1 MMLCISSVAAA
12 LTAKISAIW
21 HLSKFLVSQE
31 AAFLER
37 KGAYTHLHSS
47 PYLAD
52 QRWYMFAN
60 MGPSPSGRS
69 GHALTTFM
77 NKVVVLGGESFT
89 GSKPDDPSIVHVL
102 DTGKIKYPPDN
113 ATTKSGSTTG
123 RKSSAPGVVP
133 GSGQQ
138 GAAALG
144 AANAANAGAGPSSIA
159 QRSMSPTA
167 ERAAS
172 PTQGGARQPLNGI
185 VGLMNQ
191 QTPPTLAEQQQ
202 QQQQQQQQAAQH
214 PGSKIVQVPGAQPP
228 QMQQQMQQQQQ
239 QQAPMRAMSPT
250 QGPGQQPRQQP
261 SMQAGL
267 PAAAAGAA
275 GGAMAASAM
284 TPTQSSLQQRAMSPT
299 AVGGPGSTYA
309 GPRSQR
315 SLENMRGAN
324 NITSPTAKTTAFPG
338 VMNGYSNAAPADG
351 FYQQSMMNGAA
362 TSPVAP
368 SAELEATRKREAW
381 LKAALAMAVKKGF
394 VPPEQIA
401 GADAENVRAP
411 DDIDLNGMDTGLE
424 GTDKDRIVR
433 ALITLKTKLAAA
445 QVSNLVSVLNLQL

>member
-1 MMLCISSVAAA
+1 
-12 LTAKISAIW
+12 
-21 HLSKFLVSQE
+21 
-31 AAFLER
+31 
-37 KGAYTHLHSS
+37 
-47 PYLAD
+47 
-52 QRWYMFAN
+52 
-60 MGPSPSGRS
+60 
-69 GHALTTFM
+69 M

-113 ATTKSGSTTG
+113 ATTKSGATTG

-144 AANAANAGAGPSSIA
+144 AANPGAGPNSGT

-172 PTQGGARQPLNGI
+172 PTQGGSRPPLNGI
-185 VGLMNQ
+185 VGMMNQ

-202 QQQQQQQQAAQH
+202 QQAAQQQGSKIMQSTNSQASQQQQQ
-214 PGSKIVQVPGAQPP
+214 
-228 QMQQQMQQQQQ
+228 
-239 QQAPMRAMSPT
+239 PMRAMSPT
-250 QGPGQQPRQQP
+250 QGPGQQARQQQP
-261 SMQAGL
+261 MQGGL

-275 GGAMAASAM
+275 VAGSTMA
-284 TPTQSSLQQRAMSPT
+284 PTQSSLQQRAMSPT
-299 AVGGPGSTYA
+299 AVGPGSTYT

-315 SLENMRGAN
+315 SLENMRGVN

-338 VMNGYSNAAPADG
+338 VMNGYSNAAAPADG

-394 VPPEQIA
+394 VPPEHIA

-411 DDIDLNGMDTGLE
+411 DDIDLNGIDTGLE

-445 QVSNLVSVLNLQL
+445 QVSSPVP